1 LEPTNRWLFRC
12 VASLNALIW
21 PRPYSRCRLWR
32 SRSAQQWFVLTH
44 VVVERVDVFPPPS
57 PPPPSLSLQGA
68 HGCSDVTASIS
79 RGDHAVVEC
88 INVCPLPPSS
98 SAVTCPAELLLL
110 FAASTLEMARL
121 PRFTLD
127 PGWCPFYLRRHIQQH
142 SSAVGARC
150 PRRHNHSYYNCC
162 FLAQPFCPGA
172 CLIFEAHAPC
182 RWRDCSF
189 TICVTAAR
197 SL

>member
-1 LEPTNRWLFRC
+1 MAVQGRFPPDWIPLRVDLVLEPTNRWLFRC

-88 INVCPLPPSS
+88 INVCPPLLQQSHVPQSS
-98 SAVTCPAELLLL
+98 SFSLQLVLWRWLDFPASLW
-110 FAASTLEMARL
+110 T
-121 PRFTLD
+121 P
-127 PGWCPFYLRRHIQQH
+127 
-142 SSAVGARC
+142 VGA
-150 PRRHNHSYYNCC
+150 PSISDDIYNNILRPSVQDALVGTTTPTTTVA
-162 FLAQPFCPGA
+162 F
-172 CLIFEAHAPC
+172 
-182 RWRDCSF
+182 
-189 TICVTAAR
+189 
-197 SL
+197 